1 MLPTYEN
8 FCVLGV
14 VGSRISCL
22 SCGKG
27 ITLRRKTTKRSMKG
41 RLNYIAL
48 CLLSLLFACREGK
61 KDGQLLGSIEQT
73 WQLCEVSLP
82 EAEAR
87 AETQEDSVRKASEL
101 VRQRYSLLTIRLR
114 DKRGMTRKKFQ
125 TKSKTLITRQVWG
138 LIQRVSTI

>member
-1 MLPTYEN
+1 
-8 FCVLGV
+8 
-14 VGSRISCL
+14 
-22 SCGKG
+22 
-27 ITLRRKTTKRSMKG
+27 MKG

-48 CLLSLLFACREGK
+48 CLLSLLFACREDRQ
-61 KDGQLLGSIEQT
+61 DGQLLGSIEQT

-87 AETQEDSVRKASEL
+87 AETLKDSVRKASEL

-125 TKSKTLITRQVWG
+125 TKSKTLVTRQVWG
-138 LIQRVSTI
+138 LIQRISTT